1 MPQFTTRAEA
11 IQWLRQFSPAQV
23 ERLIVL
29 MESALSAQ
37 ESEVRKP

>member
-1 MPQFTTRAEA
+1 MAQFTTRAEA

-29 MESALSAQ
+29 MEAALNMQ
-37 ESEVRKP
+37 EREVRKP